1 MKNVHKAMGLLAVL
15 CALAA
20 LFACTRENSA
30 PSPTPEPVTIRRQ
43 AAGEAESLADMVARL
58 SPSVVGIATRQNGQ
72 QGIGSGV
79 IVSADGY
86 ILTNHH
92 VAAEGAEVTL
102 IFADGTKELAS
113 AVWSSQ
119 ALDLAIVKARE
130 GSYPAAAMG
139 SVENVRVGEQVV
151 AIGTPLAL
159 QFQHTVTGGIVSALN
174 RTLQVP
180 SGRST
185 AFMEQLIQTD
195 VAINPGNSG
204 GPLLNQRGEVIG
216 IVTVRV
222 EEAAGIGFAEGALIG
237 LFFVLLTFEGLNRL
251 DRVIRRASKT
261 FDVYVEFD
269 EPSGVREL
277 LRKLNSWDCTYENFE
292 VIRGQDGRKGSA
304 AQSAGIQ
311 TGDILLRADGRECR
325 TLLDLRYVLFSH
337 KVGETLELEVQ
348 RGGEILHL
356 TPKLTA
362 AGDEI

>member
-30 PSPTPEPVTIRRQ
+30 PSPTPEPVTIRQQ
-43 AAGEAESLADMVARL
+43 AAGEAESLADMVAHL

-139 SVENVRVGEQVV
+139 SVEDVRVGEQVV

-222 EEAAGIGFAEGALIG
+222 EEAAGIGFAIPIDIARPIVEHFLADGSYVTPKMGAYLFDSEIARYYDANSTMTTG
-237 LFFVLLTFEGLNRL
+237 LY
-251 DRVIRRASKT
+251 VI
-261 FDVYVEFD
+261 DV
-269 EPSGVREL
+269 EP
-277 LRKLNSWDCTYENFE
+277 
-292 VIRGQDGRKGSA
+292 GSA

-311 TGDILLRADGRECR
+311 TGDILLRADGRECK

>member
-30 PSPTPEPVTIRRQ
+30 PSPTPEPVTIRQQ
-43 AAGEAESLADMVARL
+43 ATGEAESLADMVARL

-139 SVENVRVGEQVV
+139 SVEDVRVGEQVV

-222 EEAAGIGFAEGALIG
+222 EEAAGIGFAIPIDIARPIVEHFLADGSYVTPKMGAYLFDSEIARYYDANSTMTTG
-237 LFFVLLTFEGLNRL
+237 LY
-251 DRVIRRASKT
+251 VI
-261 FDVYVEFD
+261 DV
-269 EPSGVREL
+269 EP
-277 LRKLNSWDCTYENFE
+277 
-292 VIRGQDGRKGSA
+292 GSA

-311 TGDILLRADGRECR
+311 TGDILLRADGRECK

-337 KVGETLELEVQ
+337 KVGETLELEVR

>member
-43 AAGEAESLADMVARL
+43 ATGEAESLADMVARL

-139 SVENVRVGEQVV
+139 SVEDVRVGEQVV

-222 EEAAGIGFAEGALIG
+222 EEAAGIGFAIPIDIARPIVEHFLADGSYVTPKMGAYLFDSEIARYYDANSTMTTG
-237 LFFVLLTFEGLNRL
+237 LY
-251 DRVIRRASKT
+251 VI
-261 FDVYVEFD
+261 DV
-269 EPSGVREL
+269 EP
-277 LRKLNSWDCTYENFE
+277 
-292 VIRGQDGRKGSA
+292 GSA

-337 KVGETLELEVQ
+337 RVGETLELEVQ
-348 RGGEILHL
+348 RNGEILHL

>member
-30 PSPTPEPVTIRRQ
+30 PSPTPEPVTIRQQ
-43 AAGEAESLADMVARL
+43 ATGEAESLADMVARL

-119 ALDLAIVKARE
+119 ALDLAIVKAK
-130 GSYPAAAMG
+130 GDSYPAAAMG
-139 SVENVRVGEQVV
+139 SVEDVRVGEQVV

-222 EEAAGIGFAEGALIG
+222 EEAAGIGFAIPIDIARPIVEHFLADGSYVTPKMGAYLFDSEIARYYDANSTMTTG
-237 LFFVLLTFEGLNRL
+237 LY
-251 DRVIRRASKT
+251 VI
-261 FDVYVEFD
+261 DV
-269 EPSGVREL
+269 EP
-277 LRKLNSWDCTYENFE
+277 
-292 VIRGQDGRKGSA
+292 GSA

-337 KVGETLELEVQ
+337 KVEETLELEVQ
-348 RGGEILHL
+348 RNGEILHL

>member
-30 PSPTPEPVTIRRQ
+30 PSPTPEPVTIRQQ

-139 SVENVRVGEQVV
+139 SVEDVRVGEQVV

-222 EEAAGIGFAEGALIG
+222 EEAAGIGFAIPIDIARPIVEHFLTEGSYVTPKMGAYLFDSEIARYYDANSTMTTG
-237 LFFVLLTFEGLNRL
+237 LY
-251 DRVIRRASKT
+251 VI
-261 FDVYVEFD
+261 DV
-269 EPSGVREL
+269 EP
-277 LRKLNSWDCTYENFE
+277 
-292 VIRGQDGRKGSA
+292 GSA

>member
-30 PSPTPEPVTIRRQ
+30 PSPTPEPVTIRQQ
-43 AAGEAESLADMVARL
+43 ATGETESLADMVARL

-119 ALDLAIVKARE
+119 ALDLAIVKAR
-130 GSYPAAAMG
+130 GDSYPAAAMG
-139 SVENVRVGEQVV
+139 SVEDVRVGEQVV

-222 EEAAGIGFAEGALIG
+222 EEAAGIGFAIPIDIARPIVEHFLADGSYVTPKMGAYLFDSEIARYYDANSTMTTG
-237 LFFVLLTFEGLNRL
+237 LY
-251 DRVIRRASKT
+251 VI
-261 FDVYVEFD
+261 DV
-269 EPSGVREL
+269 EP
-277 LRKLNSWDCTYENFE
+277 
-292 VIRGQDGRKGSA
+292 GSA

-311 TGDILLRADGRECR
+311 TGDILLRADGRECK

-337 KVGETLELEVQ
+337 RVGETLELEVQ

>member
-30 PSPTPEPVTIRRQ
+30 PSPTPEPVTIRQQ

-58 SPSVVGIATRQNGQ
+58 SPSVAGIATRQNGQ

-139 SVENVRVGEQVV
+139 SVEDVRVGEQVV

-222 EEAAGIGFAEGALIG
+222 EEAAGIGFAIPIDIARPIVEHFLADGSYVTPKMGAYLFDSEIARYYDANSTMTTG
-237 LFFVLLTFEGLNRL
+237 LY
-251 DRVIRRASKT
+251 VI
-261 FDVYVEFD
+261 DV
-269 EPSGVREL
+269 EP
-277 LRKLNSWDCTYENFE
+277 
-292 VIRGQDGRKGSA
+292 GSA

-311 TGDILLRADGRECR
+311 TGDILLRADGRECK

-337 KVGETLELEVQ
+337 RVGETLELEVQ

-356 TPKLTA
+356 TPKLTS

>member
-30 PSPTPEPVTIRRQ
+30 PSPAPEPVTIRQQ
-43 AAGEAESLADMVARL
+43 ATGETESLADMVARL

-119 ALDLAIVKARE
+119 ALDLAIVKAK
-130 GSYPAAAMG
+130 GDSYPAAAMG
-139 SVENVRVGEQVV
+139 SVEDVRVGEQVV

-222 EEAAGIGFAEGALIG
+222 EEAAGIGFAIPIDIARPIVEHFLADGSYVTPKMGAYLFDSEIARYYDANSTMTTG
-237 LFFVLLTFEGLNRL
+237 LY
-251 DRVIRRASKT
+251 VI
-261 FDVYVEFD
+261 DV
-269 EPSGVREL
+269 EP
-277 LRKLNSWDCTYENFE
+277 
-292 VIRGQDGRKGSA
+292 GSA

-311 TGDILLRADGRECR
+311 TGDILLRADGRECK

>member
-58 SPSVVGIATRQNGQ
+58 STSVVGIATRQNGQ

-139 SVENVRVGEQVV
+139 SVEDVRVGEQVV

-222 EEAAGIGFAEGALIG
+222 EEAAGIGFAIPIDIARPIVEHFLADGSYVTPKMGAYLFDSEIARYYDANSTMTTG
-237 LFFVLLTFEGLNRL
+237 LY
-251 DRVIRRASKT
+251 VI
-261 FDVYVEFD
+261 DV
-269 EPSGVREL
+269 EP
-277 LRKLNSWDCTYENFE
+277 
-292 VIRGQDGRKGSA
+292 GSA

-337 KVGETLELEVQ
+337 RVGETLELEVQ
-348 RGGEILHL
+348 RNGEILHL

>member
-119 ALDLAIVKARE
+119 ALDLAIVKAK
-130 GSYPAAAMG
+130 GDSYPAAAMG
-139 SVENVRVGEQVV
+139 SVEDVRVGEQVV

-222 EEAAGIGFAEGALIG
+222 EEAAGIGFAIPIDIARPIVEHFLADGSYVTPKMGAYLFDSEIARYYDANSTMTTG
-237 LFFVLLTFEGLNRL
+237 LY
-251 DRVIRRASKT
+251 VI
-261 FDVYVEFD
+261 DV
-269 EPSGVREL
+269 EP
-277 LRKLNSWDCTYENFE
+277 
-292 VIRGQDGRKGSA
+292 GSA

>member
-43 AAGEAESLADMVARL
+43 ATGEAESLADMVARL

-119 ALDLAIVKARE
+119 ALDLAIVKAK
-130 GSYPAAAMG
+130 GDSYPAAAMG
-139 SVENVRVGEQVV
+139 SVEDVRVGEQVV

-222 EEAAGIGFAEGALIG
+222 EEAAGIGFAIPIDIARPIVEHFLADGSYVTPKMGAYLFDSEIARYYDANSTMTTG
-237 LFFVLLTFEGLNRL
+237 LY
-251 DRVIRRASKT
+251 VI
-261 FDVYVEFD
+261 DV
-269 EPSGVREL
+269 EP
-277 LRKLNSWDCTYENFE
+277 
-292 VIRGQDGRKGSA
+292 GSA

-311 TGDILLRADGRECR
+311 TGDILLRADGRECK

>member
-30 PSPTPEPVTIRRQ
+30 PSPTPEPVTIRQQ
-43 AAGEAESLADMVARL
+43 ATGETESLADMVARL

-119 ALDLAIVKARE
+119 ALDLAIVKAR
-130 GSYPAAAMG
+130 GDSYPAAAMG
-139 SVENVRVGEQVV
+139 SVEDVRVGEQVV

-222 EEAAGIGFAEGALIG
+222 EEAAGIGFAIPIDIARPIVEHFLADGSYVTPKMGAYLFDSEIARYYDANSTMTTG
-237 LFFVLLTFEGLNRL
+237 LY
-251 DRVIRRASKT
+251 VI
-261 FDVYVEFD
+261 DV
-269 EPSGVREL
+269 EP
-277 LRKLNSWDCTYENFE
+277 
-292 VIRGQDGRKGSA
+292 GSA

-311 TGDILLRADGRECR
+311 TGDILLRADGRECK

>member
-43 AAGEAESLADMVARL
+43 AAGAAESLADMVARL

-139 SVENVRVGEQVV
+139 SVEDVRVGEQVV

-222 EEAAGIGFAEGALIG
+222 EEAAGIGFAIPIDIARPIVEHFLADGSYVTPKMGAYLFDSEIARYYDANSTMTTG
-237 LFFVLLTFEGLNRL
+237 LY
-251 DRVIRRASKT
+251 VI
-261 FDVYVEFD
+261 DV
-269 EPSGVREL
+269 EP
-277 LRKLNSWDCTYENFE
+277 
-292 VIRGQDGRKGSA
+292 GSA

>member
-58 SPSVVGIATRQNGQ
+58 STSVVGIATRQNGQ

-119 ALDLAIVKARE
+119 ALDLAIVKAK
-130 GSYPAAAMG
+130 GDSYPAAAMG
-139 SVENVRVGEQVV
+139 SVEDVRVGEQVV

-222 EEAAGIGFAEGALIG
+222 EEAAGIGFAIPIDIARPIVEHFLADGSYVTPKMGAYLFDSEIARYYDANSTMTTG
-237 LFFVLLTFEGLNRL
+237 LY
-251 DRVIRRASKT
+251 VI
-261 FDVYVEFD
+261 DV
-269 EPSGVREL
+269 EP
-277 LRKLNSWDCTYENFE
+277 
-292 VIRGQDGRKGSA
+292 GSA

>member
-1 MKNVHKAMGLLAVL
+1 M
-15 CALAA
+15 
-20 LFACTRENSA
+20 
-30 PSPTPEPVTIRRQ
+30 
-43 AAGEAESLADMVARL
+43 
-58 SPSVVGIATRQNGQ
+58 
-72 QGIGSGV
+72 
-79 IVSADGY
+79 SADGY

-139 SVENVRVGEQVV
+139 SVEDVRVGEQVV

-222 EEAAGIGFAEGALIG
+222 EEAAGIGFAIPIDIARPIVEHFLADGSYVTPKMGAYLFDSEIARYYDANSTMTTG
-237 LFFVLLTFEGLNRL
+237 LY
-251 DRVIRRASKT
+251 VI
-261 FDVYVEFD
+261 DV
-269 EPSGVREL
+269 EP
-277 LRKLNSWDCTYENFE
+277 
-292 VIRGQDGRKGSA
+292 GSA

-311 TGDILLRADGRECR
+311 TGDILLRADGRECK

-337 KVGETLELEVQ
+337 RVGETLELEVQ

>member
-30 PSPTPEPVTIRRQ
+30 PSPTPEPVTIRQQ
-43 AAGEAESLADMVARL
+43 ATGEAESLADMVARL

-119 ALDLAIVKARE
+119 ALDLAIVKAKR

-139 SVENVRVGEQVV
+139 SVEDVRVGEQVV

-222 EEAAGIGFAEGALIG
+222 EEAAGIGFAIPIDIARPIVEHFLADGSYVTPKMGAYLFDSEIARYYDANSTMTTG
-237 LFFVLLTFEGLNRL
+237 LY
-251 DRVIRRASKT
+251 VI
-261 FDVYVEFD
+261 DV
-269 EPSGVREL
+269 EP
-277 LRKLNSWDCTYENFE
+277 
-292 VIRGQDGRKGSA
+292 GSA

>member
-30 PSPTPEPVTIRRQ
+30 PSPTPEPVTIRQQ

-92 VAAEGAEVTL
+92 VTAEGAEVTL

-119 ALDLAIVKARE
+119 ALDLAIVKAK
-130 GSYPAAAMG
+130 GDSYPAAAMG
-139 SVENVRVGEQVV
+139 SVEDVRVGEQVV

-222 EEAAGIGFAEGALIG
+222 EEAAGIGFAIPIDIARPIVEHFLADGSYVTPKMGAYLFDSEIARYYDANSTMTTG
-237 LFFVLLTFEGLNRL
+237 LY
-251 DRVIRRASKT
+251 VI
-261 FDVYVEFD
+261 DV
-269 EPSGVREL
+269 EP
-277 LRKLNSWDCTYENFE
+277 
-292 VIRGQDGRKGSA
+292 GSA

-337 KVGETLELEVQ
+337 RVGETLELEVQ

>member
-139 SVENVRVGEQVV
+139 SVEDVRVGEQVV

-222 EEAAGIGFAEGALIG
+222 EEAAGIGFAIPIDIARPIVEHFLADGSYVTPKMGAYLFDSEIARYYDANSTMTTG
-237 LFFVLLTFEGLNRL
+237 LY
-251 DRVIRRASKT
+251 VI
-261 FDVYVEFD
+261 DV
-269 EPSGVREL
+269 EP
-277 LRKLNSWDCTYENFE
+277 
-292 VIRGQDGRKGSA
+292 GSA

-348 RGGEILHL
+348 RGGDILHL

>member
-139 SVENVRVGEQVV
+139 SVEDVRVGEQVV

-222 EEAAGIGFAEGALIG
+222 EEAAGIGFAIPIDIARPIVEHFLADGSYVTPKMGAYLFDSEIARYYDANSTMTTG
-237 LFFVLLTFEGLNRL
+237 LY
-251 DRVIRRASKT
+251 VI
-261 FDVYVEFD
+261 DV
-269 EPSGVREL
+269 EP
-277 LRKLNSWDCTYENFE
+277 
-292 VIRGQDGRKGSA
+292 GSA

-337 KVGETLELEVQ
+337 RVGETLELEVQ
-348 RGGEILHL
+348 RGGEVLQL

>member
-30 PSPTPEPVTIRRQ
+30 PSPTPEPVTIRQQ
-43 AAGEAESLADMVARL
+43 ATGEAESLADMVARL

-139 SVENVRVGEQVV
+139 SVEDVRVGEQVV

-222 EEAAGIGFAEGALIG
+222 EEAAGIGFAIPIDIARPIVEHFLADGSYVTPKMGAYLFDSEIARYYDANSTMTTG
-237 LFFVLLTFEGLNRL
+237 LY
-251 DRVIRRASKT
+251 VI
-261 FDVYVEFD
+261 DV
-269 EPSGVREL
+269 EP
-277 LRKLNSWDCTYENFE
+277 
-292 VIRGQDGRKGSA
+292 GSA

-356 TPKLTA
+356 TPKLTS

>member
-30 PSPTPEPVTIRRQ
+30 PSPTPEPMTIRQQ

-139 SVENVRVGEQVV
+139 SVEDVRVGEQVV

-222 EEAAGIGFAEGALIG
+222 EEAAGIGFAIPIDIARPIVEHFLADGSYVTPKMGAYLFDSEIARYYDANSTMTTG
-237 LFFVLLTFEGLNRL
+237 LY
-251 DRVIRRASKT
+251 VI
-261 FDVYVEFD
+261 DV
-269 EPSGVREL
+269 EP
-277 LRKLNSWDCTYENFE
+277 
-292 VIRGQDGRKGSA
+292 GSA

-311 TGDILLRADGRECR
+311 TGDILLRADGRECK

-337 KVGETLELEVQ
+337 RVGETLELEVQ

>member
-30 PSPTPEPVTIRRQ
+30 PSPTPEPVTIRQQ
-43 AAGEAESLADMVARL
+43 ATGETESLADMVARL

-139 SVENVRVGEQVV
+139 SVEDVRVGEQVV

-222 EEAAGIGFAEGALIG
+222 EEAAGIGFAIPIDIARPIVEHFLADGSYVTPKMGAYLFDSEIARYYDANSTMTTG
-237 LFFVLLTFEGLNRL
+237 LY
-251 DRVIRRASKT
+251 VI
-261 FDVYVEFD
+261 DV
-269 EPSGVREL
+269 EP
-277 LRKLNSWDCTYENFE
+277 
-292 VIRGQDGRKGSA
+292 GSA

-311 TGDILLRADGRECR
+311 TGDILLRADGRECK

-337 KVGETLELEVQ
+337 RVGETLELEVQ
-348 RGGEILHL
+348 RNGEILHL

>member
-30 PSPTPEPVTIRRQ
+30 PSPTPEPVTIRQQ
-43 AAGEAESLADMVARL
+43 ATGEAESLADMVARL
-58 SPSVVGIATRQNGQ
+58 SPSVVGIATRQNGAHR
-72 QGIGSGV
+72 IGSGV

-119 ALDLAIVKARE
+119 ALDLAIVKAK
-130 GSYPAAAMG
+130 GDSYPAAAMG
-139 SVENVRVGEQVV
+139 SVEDVRVGEQVV

-222 EEAAGIGFAEGALIG
+222 EEAAGIGFAIPIDIARPIVEHFLADGSYVTPKMGAYLFDSEIARYYDANSTMTTG
-237 LFFVLLTFEGLNRL
+237 LY
-251 DRVIRRASKT
+251 VI
-261 FDVYVEFD
+261 DV
-269 EPSGVREL
+269 EP
-277 LRKLNSWDCTYENFE
+277 
-292 VIRGQDGRKGSA
+292 GSA

>member
-1 MKNVHKAMGLLAVL
+1 VKNVHKAMGLLAVL

-30 PSPTPEPVTIRRQ
+30 PSPTPEPVTIRQQ

-119 ALDLAIVKARE
+119 ALDLAIVKAK
-130 GSYPAAAMG
+130 GDSYPAAAMG
-139 SVENVRVGEQVV
+139 SVEDVRVGEQVV

-222 EEAAGIGFAEGALIG
+222 EEAAGIGFAIPIDIARPIVEHFLADGSYVTPKMGAYLFDSEIARYYDANSTMTTG
-237 LFFVLLTFEGLNRL
+237 LY
-251 DRVIRRASKT
+251 VI
-261 FDVYVEFD
+261 DV
-269 EPSGVREL
+269 EP
-277 LRKLNSWDCTYENFE
+277 
-292 VIRGQDGRKGSA
+292 GSA

>member
-139 SVENVRVGEQVV
+139 SVEDVRVGEQVV

-222 EEAAGIGFAEGALIG
+222 EEAAGIGFAIPIDIARPIVEHFLADGAYVTPKMGAYLFDSEIARYYDANSTMTTG
-237 LFFVLLTFEGLNRL
+237 LY
-251 DRVIRRASKT
+251 VI
-261 FDVYVEFD
+261 DV
-269 EPSGVREL
+269 EP
-277 LRKLNSWDCTYENFE
+277 
-292 VIRGQDGRKGSA
+292 GSA

-311 TGDILLRADGRECR
+311 TGDILLRADGRECK

>member
-30 PSPTPEPVTIRRQ
+30 PSPTPEPVTIRQQ

-119 ALDLAIVKARE
+119 ALDLAIVKAR
-130 GSYPAAAMG
+130 GDSYPAAAMG
-139 SVENVRVGEQVV
+139 SVEDVRVGEQVV

-222 EEAAGIGFAEGALIG
+222 EEAAGIGFAIPIDIARPIVEHFLADGSYVTPKMGAYLFDSEIARYYDANSTMTTG
-237 LFFVLLTFEGLNRL
+237 LY
-251 DRVIRRASKT
+251 VI
-261 FDVYVEFD
+261 DV
-269 EPSGVREL
+269 EP
-277 LRKLNSWDCTYENFE
+277 
-292 VIRGQDGRKGSA
+292 GSA

-311 TGDILLRADGRECR
+311 TGDILLRADGRECK

>member
-30 PSPTPEPVTIRRQ
+30 PSPTPEPVTIRQQ

-119 ALDLAIVKARE
+119 ALDLAIVKAK
-130 GSYPAAAMG
+130 GDSYPAAAMG
-139 SVENVRVGEQVV
+139 SVEDVRVGEQVV

-222 EEAAGIGFAEGALIG
+222 EEAAGIGFAIPIDIARPIVEHFLADGSYVTPKMGAYLFDSEIARYYDANSTMTTG
-237 LFFVLLTFEGLNRL
+237 LY
-251 DRVIRRASKT
+251 VI
-261 FDVYVEFD
+261 DV
-269 EPSGVREL
+269 EP
-277 LRKLNSWDCTYENFE
+277 
-292 VIRGQDGRKGSA
+292 GSA

-311 TGDILLRADGRECR
+311 TGDILLRADGRECK

-337 KVGETLELEVQ
+337 RVGETLELEVQ

>member
-30 PSPTPEPVTIRRQ
+30 PSPTPEPVTIRQQ

-119 ALDLAIVKARE
+119 ALDLAIVKAR
-130 GSYPAAAMG
+130 GDSYPAAAMG
-139 SVENVRVGEQVV
+139 SVEDVRVGEQVV

-222 EEAAGIGFAEGALIG
+222 EEAAGIGFAIPIDIARPIVEHFLADGSYVTPKMGAYLFDSEIARYYDANSTMTTG
-237 LFFVLLTFEGLNRL
+237 LY
-251 DRVIRRASKT
+251 VI
-261 FDVYVEFD
+261 DV
-269 EPSGVREL
+269 EP
-277 LRKLNSWDCTYENFE
+277 
-292 VIRGQDGRKGSA
+292 GSA

-337 KVGETLELEVQ
+337 RVGETLELEVQ
-348 RGGEILHL
+348 RNGEILHL

>member
-20 LFACTRENSA
+20 LFACTRENAA
-30 PSPTPEPVTIRRQ
+30 PSPTPEPVTIRQQ
-43 AAGEAESLADMVARL
+43 AAGEAEDLADMVARL
-58 SPSVVGIATRQNGQ
+58 SPSVVGIATKQSGQ

-119 ALDLAIVKARE
+119 ALDLAIVKAKE

-139 SVENVRVGEQVV
+139 SVEDVRVGEQVV

-204 GPLLNQRGEVIG
+204 GPLLNRRGEVIG

-222 EEAAGIGFAEGALIG
+222 EEAAGIGFAIPIDIARPIVEHFLADGAYATPKMGAYLFDSEIARYYDANSSMTTG
-237 LFFVLLTFEGLNRL
+237 LY
-251 DRVIRRASKT
+251 VI
-261 FDVYVEFD
+261 DV
-269 EPSGVREL
+269 EP
-277 LRKLNSWDCTYENFE
+277 
-292 VIRGQDGRKGSA
+292 GSA

-311 TGDILLRADGRECR
+311 TGDILLRADGRECK
-325 TLLDLRYVLFSH
+325 TLLDMRYVLFSH

-348 RGGEILHL
+348 RGGEVLRL
-356 TPKLTA
+356 YPKLTA

>member
-30 PSPTPEPVTIRRQ
+30 PSPTPEPVTIRQQ
-43 AAGEAESLADMVARL
+43 AAGEAESLADMVAHL

-139 SVENVRVGEQVV
+139 SVEDVRVGEQVV

-222 EEAAGIGFAEGALIG
+222 EEAAGIGFAIPIDIARPIVEHFLADGSYVTPKMGAYLFDSEIARYYDANSTMTTG
-237 LFFVLLTFEGLNRL
+237 LY
-251 DRVIRRASKT
+251 VI
-261 FDVYVEFD
+261 DV
-269 EPSGVREL
+269 EP
-277 LRKLNSWDCTYENFE
+277 
-292 VIRGQDGRKGSA
+292 GSA

>member
-30 PSPTPEPVTIRRQ
+30 PSPTPEPVTIRQQ
-43 AAGEAESLADMVARL
+43 AAGETESLADMVAHL

-139 SVENVRVGEQVV
+139 SVEDVRVGEQVV

-222 EEAAGIGFAEGALIG
+222 EEAAGIGFAIPIDIARPIVEHFLADGSYVTPKMGAYLFDSEIARYYDANSTMTTG
-237 LFFVLLTFEGLNRL
+237 LY
-251 DRVIRRASKT
+251 VI
-261 FDVYVEFD
+261 DV
-269 EPSGVREL
+269 EP
-277 LRKLNSWDCTYENFE
+277 
-292 VIRGQDGRKGSA
+292 GSA

-311 TGDILLRADGRECR
+311 TGDILLRADGRECK

-337 KVGETLELEVQ
+337 RVGETLELEVQ

>member
-30 PSPTPEPVTIRRQ
+30 PSPTPEPVTIRQQ

-119 ALDLAIVKARE
+119 ALDLAIVKAK
-130 GSYPAAAMG
+130 GDSYPAAAMG
-139 SVENVRVGEQVV
+139 SVEDVRVGEQVV

-222 EEAAGIGFAEGALIG
+222 EEATGIGFAIPIDIARPIVEHFLADGSYVTPKMGAYLFDSEIARYYDANSTMTTG
-237 LFFVLLTFEGLNRL
+237 LY
-251 DRVIRRASKT
+251 VI
-261 FDVYVEFD
+261 DV
-269 EPSGVREL
+269 EP
-277 LRKLNSWDCTYENFE
+277 
-292 VIRGQDGRKGSA
+292 GSA

-311 TGDILLRADGRECR
+311 TGDILLRADGRECK

>member
-30 PSPTPEPVTIRRQ
+30 PSPTPEPMTIRQQ

-119 ALDLAIVKARE
+119 ALDLAIVKAK
-130 GSYPAAAMG
+130 GDSYPAAAMG
-139 SVENVRVGEQVV
+139 SVEDVRVGEQVV

-222 EEAAGIGFAEGALIG
+222 EEAAGIGFAIPIDIARPIVEHFLADGSYVTPKMGAYLFDSEIARYYDANSTMTTG
-237 LFFVLLTFEGLNRL
+237 LY
-251 DRVIRRASKT
+251 VI
-261 FDVYVEFD
+261 DV
-269 EPSGVREL
+269 EP
-277 LRKLNSWDCTYENFE
+277 
-292 VIRGQDGRKGSA
+292 GSA

-337 KVGETLELEVQ
+337 RVGETLELEVQ

>member
-30 PSPTPEPVTIRRQ
+30 PSPTPEPVTIRQQ

-139 SVENVRVGEQVV
+139 SVEDVRVGEQVV

-222 EEAAGIGFAEGALIG
+222 EEAAGIGFAIPTDIARPIVEHFLADGSYVTPKMGAYLFDSEIARYYDANSTMTTG
-237 LFFVLLTFEGLNRL
+237 LY
-251 DRVIRRASKT
+251 VI
-261 FDVYVEFD
+261 DV
-269 EPSGVREL
+269 EP
-277 LRKLNSWDCTYENFE
+277 
-292 VIRGQDGRKGSA
+292 GSA

>member
-30 PSPTPEPVTIRRQ
+30 PSPTPEPVTIRQQ
-43 AAGEAESLADMVARL
+43 ATGEAESLADMVARL

-119 ALDLAIVKARE
+119 ALDLAIVKAK
-130 GSYPAAAMG
+130 GDSYPAAAMG
-139 SVENVRVGEQVV
+139 SVEDVRLGEQVV

-222 EEAAGIGFAEGALIG
+222 EEAAGIGFAIPIDIARPIVEHFLADGSYVTPKMGAYLFDSEIARYYDANSTMTTG
-237 LFFVLLTFEGLNRL
+237 LY
-251 DRVIRRASKT
+251 VI
-261 FDVYVEFD
+261 DV
-269 EPSGVREL
+269 EP
-277 LRKLNSWDCTYENFE
+277 
-292 VIRGQDGRKGSA
+292 GSA

-311 TGDILLRADGRECR
+311 TGDILLRADGRECK

>member
-30 PSPTPEPVTIRRQ
+30 PSPTPEPVTIRQQ

-119 ALDLAIVKARE
+119 ALDLAIVKAKG

-139 SVENVRVGEQVV
+139 SVEDVRVGEQVV

-222 EEAAGIGFAEGALIG
+222 EEAAGIGFAIPIDIARPIVEHFLADGSYVTPKMGAYLFDSEIARYYDANSTMTTG
-237 LFFVLLTFEGLNRL
+237 LY
-251 DRVIRRASKT
+251 VI
-261 FDVYVEFD
+261 DV
-269 EPSGVREL
+269 EP
-277 LRKLNSWDCTYENFE
+277 
-292 VIRGQDGRKGSA
+292 GSA

-311 TGDILLRADGRECR
+311 TGDILLRADGRECK

-337 KVGETLELEVQ
+337 KVGETLELDVQ

>member
-43 AAGEAESLADMVARL
+43 AAGETESLADMVARL

-139 SVENVRVGEQVV
+139 SVEDVRVGEQVV

-222 EEAAGIGFAEGALIG
+222 EEAAGIGFAIPIDIARPIVEHFLADGSYVTPKMGAYLFDSEIARYYDANSTMTTG
-237 LFFVLLTFEGLNRL
+237 LY
-251 DRVIRRASKT
+251 VI
-261 FDVYVEFD
+261 DV
-269 EPSGVREL
+269 EP
-277 LRKLNSWDCTYENFE
+277 
-292 VIRGQDGRKGSA
+292 GSA

-311 TGDILLRADGRECR
+311 AGDILLRADGRECK

-337 KVGETLELEVQ
+337 RVGETLELEVQ

>member
-30 PSPTPEPVTIRRQ
+30 PSPTPDPVTIRRQ

-139 SVENVRVGEQVV
+139 SVEDVRVGEQVV

-222 EEAAGIGFAEGALIG
+222 EEAAGIGFAIPIDIARPIVEHFLADGSYVTPKMGAYLFDSEIARYYDANSTMTTG
-237 LFFVLLTFEGLNRL
+237 LY
-251 DRVIRRASKT
+251 VI
-261 FDVYVEFD
+261 DV
-269 EPSGVREL
+269 EP
-277 LRKLNSWDCTYENFE
+277 
-292 VIRGQDGRKGSA
+292 GSA